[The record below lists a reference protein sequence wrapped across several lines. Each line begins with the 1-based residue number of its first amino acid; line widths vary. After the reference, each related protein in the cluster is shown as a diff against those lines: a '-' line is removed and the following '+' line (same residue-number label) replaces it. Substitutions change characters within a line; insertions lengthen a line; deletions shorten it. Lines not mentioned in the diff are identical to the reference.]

1 MTLVL
6 KSIFNLPNTDIRISA
21 FLPPLLG
28 LLWGLP
34 GALGIAIGNLIS
46 DLYSDFA
53 QTATAEDFLFGFIA
67 NFLIAYLPYK
77 IWYTIKVD
85 KDTSRFN
92 LHVHN
97 LINLRRRTRIGMGT
111 CQAELCACRASC
123 VLCQVGNNKPEEE
136 LADLK
141 SFMQE
146 RWKGMQPVAWGDTL
160 KENQLTLKIYQELC
174 GLNA

>member
-1 MTLVL
+1 M
-6 KSIFNLPNTDIRISA
+6 SA
-21 FLPPLLG
+21 G
-28 LLWGLP
+28 EVK
-34 GALGIAIGNLIS
+34 
-46 DLYSDFA
+46 FA
-53 QTATAEDFLFGFIA
+53 
-67 NFLIAYLPYK
+67 
-77 IWYTIKVD
+77 VD
-85 KDTSRFN
+85 K